1 MHTAFYRSMVFYL
14 LLSVFPF
21 NISAQVKQR
30 DYCNSA
36 DLKHLFNDV
45 LNSLDARDYD
55 LTIAKSLK
63 IIDKAEEEKCYE
75 CLFKT
80 YSVLSISYLDL
91 RDTIPAQLYA
101 KKGLSYAELSKNDTL
116 LANAYNNLAAFYAN
130 NEKGHNKA
138 MDLYKKSL
146 VRARK
151 IKDSSFLNAAL
162 NIAELYRNMGN
173 YNAMPKY
180 LQEAANSVNKKN
192 IQYDDPRI
200 YLDILWGDYYNHNNK
215 EERALK
221 HYEQAY
227 ERVEKDSIRLLAL
240 DFYGRYA
247 DRLSAQ
253 QFYQKAFEVEKRL
266 LYYEQV
272 AYSIE
277 SKESLLNAKAS
288 AQMQE
293 YKRQRNEAKLQQ
305 QLADQNLKRKSREG
319 VLLGILLV
327 LLIIFI
333 GYLFLS
339 TRSRKSLIISL
350 RRNNIAL
357 KKAKNMAE
365 KSSTAKAQF
374 FSTLSHEMRT
384 PLYGVTGI
392 VSLLEKSPHFKS
404 HKEELSSLQFSANHL
419 LDIINDLLD
428 ISKLENDTFEL
439 QNRPFNLRNL
449 VKEIVNSIDHY
460 AADQKSKVHLEVS
473 PSVPNYLI
481 GDSRRLSQ
489 VLLNIL
495 SNSMK
500 FTKNGDIWVQI
511 ESTKKEAGSYD
522 IGFSIRDNG
531 VGMDEISQQL
541 IFKEFNQV
549 GNELENQEHKGTGL
563 GLPIVKKIL
572 EKMKSAIHLESEK
585 NVGTQFMFN
594 ITFEEATLLQVIEF
608 SSSIK
613 YKAKKDKEHTVRGI
627 SFLIVDDNKIN
638 RMVTSKILIER
649 GAKTV
654 EASSGKEAIEK
665 VKEQDYDLIL
675 MDINMPVMNGFE
687 TTQELRKLNVKVPII
702 ALTAADASY
711 MEKRIKT
718 NGMSGAIIKPYS
730 MEEFMKVI
738 DEQLSSNKKTIS
750 I

>member
-1 MHTAFYRSMVFYL
+1 MLFV
-14 LLSVFPF
+14 VPF
-21 NISAQVKQR
+21 NLSAQTEKQ
-30 DYCNSA
+30 DYCNSE
-36 DLKHLFNDV
+36 DLKHLYDNV
-45 LNSLDARDYD
+45 IKLVDAHDYD
-55 LTIAKSLK
+55 LAIAKSLK
-63 IIDKAEEEKCYE
+63 IIEQAEEKHCYKS
-75 CLFKT
+75 LYYT
-80 YSVLSISYLDL
+80 YNILSISYVDL
-91 RDTIPAQLYA
+91 RDTVPALLYA
-101 KKGLSYAELSKNDTL
+101 KKALSYAELSKNDTL
-116 LANAYNNLAAFYAN
+116 LANAYNNLASFYAF
-130 NEKGHNKA
+130 NEKDYDKA
-138 MDLYKKSL
+138 MVLYKKSL
-146 VRARK
+146 VLARK

-162 NIAELYRNMGN
+162 NIAELYRNMGH
-173 YNAMPKY
+173 YKAMPKY
-180 LQEAANSVNKKN
+180 LQEAANSVNKRN
-192 IQYDDPRI
+192 IQFDDPRI
-200 YLDILWGDYYNHNNK
+200 YVDILWGDYYYHSNN
-215 EERALK
+215 EQRALA

-227 ERVEKDSIRLLAL
+227 GRVEKDSNRLLAI

-247 DRLSAQ
+247 DRLAVQ
-253 QFYQKAFEVEKRL
+253 QSYQKAFEVEKRL
-266 LYYEQV
+266 LYHEKV

-277 SKESLLNAKAS
+277 SNESLLNAKAE
-288 AQMQE
+288 AQTIE
-293 YKRQRNEAKLQQ
+293 FKRQRNEAKLKQ
-305 QLADQNLKRKSREG
+305 QLANQNLERKSREG
-319 VLLGILLV
+319 VLMLILLILLV
-327 LLIIFI
+327 IFI

-339 TRSRKSLIISL
+339 FRARKTLVINL
-350 RRNNIAL
+350 RKNNIAL
-357 KKAKNMAE
+357 KKAKNIAE
-365 KSSTAKAQF
+365 KSNVAKAQF

-404 HKEELSSLQFSANHL
+404 HKEELSSLQFSAGHL

-439 QNRPFNLRNL
+439 QNRPFNIRNL
-449 VKEIVNSIDHY
+449 IKEIVNSVDHY
-460 AADQKSKVHLEVS
+460 AADQKSKVHLKVS

-500 FTKNGDIWVQI
+500 FTKNGDIWVEI
-511 ESTKKEAGSYD
+511 ESTEKDSRNYD
-522 IGFSIRDNG
+522 IAFSIKDNG
-531 VGMDEISQQL
+531 VGMDEKSQRH
-541 IFKEFNQV
+541 IFNEFSQM
-549 GNELENQEHKGTGL
+549 GSEAEDQEHQGTGL
-563 GLPIVKKIL
+563 GLSIVKKIL
-572 EKMKSAIHLESEK
+572 DKMKSAIHLESEK

-608 SSSIK
+608 SSSQK
-613 YKAKKDKEHTVRGI
+613 YKAKKDKERTVQGI

-649 GAKTV
+649 GAKTA
-654 EASSGKEAIEK
+654 EASSGEEAIEK
-665 VKEQDYDLIL
+665 VKKEDYDLIL

-718 NGMSGAIIKPYS
+718 NGMNGAIIKPYS

-738 DEQLSSNKKTIS
+738 NEQLSSDNKTIS

>member
-1 MHTAFYRSMVFYL
+1 MHTALYRSMVFYL

-21 NISAQVKQR
+21 NLSAQEQ
-30 DYCNSA
+30 DYCNSV
-36 DLKHLFNDV
+36 DSKYLFEDV
-45 LNSLDARDYD
+45 LKSMDARDYD
-55 LTIAKSLK
+55 LAIAKSLK
-63 IIDKAEEEKCYE
+63 IIEKAEKEKCYDY
-75 CLFKT
+75 LYNT
-80 YSVLSISYLDL
+80 YNLLSISYIDL
-91 RDTIPAQLYA
+91 RDTVPALRYA
-101 KKGLSYAELSKNDTL
+101 KKALSYAELSKNDTL
-116 LANAYNNLAAFYAN
+116 LANGYNNLASFYIDDDKDHAN
-130 NEKGHNKA
+130 A
-138 MDLYKKSL
+138 MELYKKSL
-146 VRARK
+146 VLARK

-173 YNAMPKY
+173 YKAMPKY
-180 LQEAANSVNKKN
+180 LQEAANSVNNKN

-200 YLDILWGDYYNHNNK
+200 YLDILWGDYYHYNNK
-215 EERALK
+215 EKRALI

-227 ERVEKDSIRLLAL
+227 KRVEKDSIRLLAM

-247 DRLSAQ
+247 DRLFAQ
-253 QFYQKAFEVEKRL
+253 QSYQKAFEVEKRL
-266 LYYEQV
+266 LYHEQV
-272 AYSIE
+272 AYKIE
-277 SKESLLNAKAS
+277 SKKSLLDAKANV
-288 AQMQE
+288 QMQE

-305 QLADQNLKRKSREG
+305 QLADQNLKRKNREG
-319 VLLGILLV
+319 LLLGVLLV

-339 TRSRKSLIISL
+339 TRSRKSLIVSL
-350 RRNNIAL
+350 KRNNIAL
-357 KKAKNMAE
+357 QKAKNLAE
-365 KSSTAKAQF
+365 KSSAAKAHF

-392 VSLLEKSPHFKS
+392 VSLLEKSPNFSS
-404 HKEELSSLQFSANHL
+404 HREELSSLQFSASHL

-449 VKEIVNSIDHY
+449 IKEIVNSVDHY
-460 AADQKSKVHLEVS
+460 AADQKSRVHLEIS

-500 FTKNGDIWVQI
+500 FTKNGDIWIQI

-531 VGMDEISQQL
+531 VGMDEISQSL
-541 IFKEFNQV
+541 IFTEFNQV
-549 GNELENQEHKGTGL
+549 GYEIEDQQHRGTGL

-585 NVGTQFMFN
+585 NVGTQFTFN

-608 SSSIK
+608 SSSQK

-638 RMVTSKILIER
+638 RMVTSKILVER
-649 GAKTV
+649 GAKTA

-665 VKEQDYDLIL
+665 VKDGVYDLIL
-675 MDINMPVMNGFE
+675 MDINMPGMNGFE

-718 NGMSGAIIKPYS
+718 NGMNGAIIKPYS

-738 DEQLSSNKKTIS
+738 DEHLSSTKKI
-750 I
+750 INI

>member
-1 MHTAFYRSMVFYL
+1 MVFYL
-14 LLSVFPF
+14 LLSVVPF
-21 NISAQVKQR
+21 NLSAQTKQQ
-30 DYCNSA
+30 DYCNSV
-36 DLKHLFNDV
+36 DLKHLFEDV
-45 LNSLDARDYD
+45 LNSMDARDYD
-55 LTIAKSLK
+55 LSIAKSLN
-63 IIDKAEEEKCYE
+63 IIEKAEEKKCYDY
-75 CLFKT
+75 LFDA
-80 YSVLSISYLDL
+80 YNLLSRSYIDL
-91 RDTIPAQLYA
+91 RDTVPAQRYA
-101 KKGLSYAELSKNDTL
+101 KKALSYAELSKNDTL
-116 LANAYNNLAAFYAN
+116 LADAYNNLAAFYVN
-130 NEKGHNKA
+130 DEKDHAKA

-146 VRARK
+146 VLARK

-173 YNAMPKY
+173 YKAMPKY
-180 LQEAANSVNKKN
+180 LQEAANSVNKIN

-200 YLDILWGDYYNHNNK
+200 YLDILWGDYYYHNNK
-215 EERALK
+215 EQCALK

-227 ERVEKDSIRLLAL
+227 ERVEKDSIRLLAI

-253 QFYQKAFEVEKRL
+253 QSYQKAFEVEKRL
-266 LYYEQV
+266 LYHEQV

-277 SKESLLNAKAS
+277 SEESLLNAKAN
-288 AQMQE
+288 AQMQA

-319 VLLGILLV
+319 LLLGILLV

-339 TRSRKSLIISL
+339 TRFRKSLIISL
-350 RRNNIAL
+350 KKNNIAL
-357 KKAKNMAE
+357 QKAKNIAE
-365 KSSTAKAQF
+365 KSSAAKAHF

-404 HKEELSSLQFSANHL
+404 HKEELSSLQFSASHL

-449 VKEIVNSIDHY
+449 VKEIVNSVDHY
-460 AADQKSKVHLEVS
+460 AADQKSTVHLEVS

-500 FTKNGDIWVQI
+500 FTKNGDIWVYI

-522 IGFSIRDNG
+522 MAFSIKDNG
-531 VGMDEISQQL
+531 VGMDEKSQRL
-541 IFKEFNQV
+541 IFNEFSQV
-549 GNELENQEHKGTGL
+549 GNEIEDQERQGTGL

-572 EKMKSAIHLESEK
+572 EKMKSAIHLESERD
-585 NVGTQFMFN
+585 VGTQFRFN

-608 SSSIK
+608 SSSQK

-649 GAKTV
+649 GAKTA

-665 VKEQDYDLIL
+665 VKEEHYDLIL

-687 TTQELRKLNVKVPII
+687 TTLELRRLNIQVPII

-730 MEEFMKVI
+730 MDEFMKVI
-738 DEQLSSNKKTIS
+738 NEHLSTNKKTIS
-750 I
+750 L

>member
-1 MHTAFYRSMVFYL
+1 MLYLVLFLFAFNL
-14 LLSVFPF
+14 
-21 NISAQVKQR
+21 SAQTEKP
-30 DYCNSA
+30 DYCNSVE
-36 DLKHLFNDV
+36 LENLYTDV
-45 LNSLDARDYD
+45 INLINARDYD
-55 LTIAKSLK
+55 LAIEKSLK
-63 IIDKAEEEKCYE
+63 VIEKAEEKQCFEY
-75 CLFKT
+75 LFYT
-80 YSVLSISYLDL
+80 YNILSISYTDL
-91 RDTIPAQLYA
+91 RDTVPALLYA
-101 KKGLSYAELSKNDTL
+101 KNALSYAELSKNDTL
-116 LANAYNNLAAFYAN
+116 LAYAYNNLAAFFVF
-130 NEKGHNKA
+130 NEKDYNKA
-138 MDLYKKSL
+138 MVLYKKSL
-146 VRARK
+146 VLNRK

-173 YNAMPKY
+173 YKAMPKY
-180 LQEAANSVNKKN
+180 LQEAASSVNKKN

-200 YLDILWGDYYNHNNK
+200 YLDILWGDYYYQNNK
-215 EERALK
+215 EQRALQ

-227 ERVEKDSIRLLAL
+227 ERVEKDSIRVLAI

-247 DRLSAQ
+247 DRLYAQ
-253 QFYQKAFEVEKRL
+253 QSFQRAFEVEKRL
-266 LYYEQV
+266 LYHEKV

-277 SKESLLNAKAS
+277 SKESLLKAKAG

-293 YKRQRNEAKLQQ
+293 YERQHNEARLQQ
-305 QLADQNLKRKSREG
+305 QLTDQNLERKSRES

-339 TRSRKSLIISL
+339 TRSRKSLIVSVS
-350 RRNNIAL
+350 RNNRAL
-357 KKAKNMAE
+357 KKAKNLAE
-365 KSSTAKAQF
+365 KSSASKAHF

-392 VSLLEKSPHFKS
+392 VSLLEKSPNFKS
-404 HKEELSSLQFSANHL
+404 HKEELSSLQFSASHL

-439 QNRPFNLRNL
+439 QNKPFNLRNL
-449 VKEIVNSIDHY
+449 FKEIVNSVEHY
-460 AADQKSKVHLEVS
+460 GADQKSEVHLEVS

-511 ESTKKEAGSYD
+511 DSTKKEAGSYD
-522 IGFSIRDNG
+522 IAFSIKDNG
-531 VGMDEISQQL
+531 MGMDEKSQGL
-541 IFKEFNQV
+541 IFDEFSQV
-549 GNELENQEHKGTGL
+549 GNEIEDQKRQGTGL

-572 EKMKSAIHLESEK
+572 EKMKSAIHVESEK
-585 NVGTQFMFN
+585 NVGTQFRFD
-594 ITFEEATLLQVIEF
+594 ITFEETTLLQVIEF
-608 SSSIK
+608 SSSLK
-613 YKAKKDKEHTVRGI
+613 YKAEKDKEHTIRGI

-638 RMVTSKILIER
+638 RMVTGNILKER
-649 GAKTV
+649 GATTA

-665 VKEQDYDLIL
+665 FKKSNYDLIL

-711 MEKRIKT
+711 IKKRIKT
-718 NGMSGAIIKPYS
+718 NGMNGAIIKPYS

-738 DEQLSSNKKTIS
+738 DKHLSSKKKNIS
-750 I
+750 L